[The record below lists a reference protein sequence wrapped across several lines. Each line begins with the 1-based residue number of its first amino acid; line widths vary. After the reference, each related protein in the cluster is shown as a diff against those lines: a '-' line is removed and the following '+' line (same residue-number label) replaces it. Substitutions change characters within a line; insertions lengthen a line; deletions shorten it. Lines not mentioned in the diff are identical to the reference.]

1 MLFRSQSLI
10 STPAEVERAARRA
23 AELEAII
30 TAAGGIAGP
39 GTLGTVT
46 DEGVVQ

>member
-1 MLFRSQSLI
+1 MK
-10 STPAEVERAARRA
+10 RRA
-23 AELEAII
+23 FTALLFGS
-30 TAAGGIAGP
+30 AAGGIAGP